1 MYALVV
7 RVTIKDEDAAT
18 TALNEQVVPR
28 ASQAPGFK
36 AGYWTR
42 KDDNGL
48 SDHLRVRGA
57 GEGRG
62 RDGPAERAGRGH
74 DGSRRRARGG
84 RERLSRGG
92 RAASAVARLRPAS
105 AIEPLSCGKAPSL
118 RRS

>member
-48 SDHLRVRGA
+48 SMIIFESEEQAKAA
-57 GEGRG
+57 GEMAQQNVPDAVTMDHVGV
-62 RDGPAERAGRGH
+62 
-74 DGSRRRARGG
+74 
-84 RERLSRGG
+84 REVV
-92 RAASAVARLRPAS
+92 ASA
-105 AIEPLSCGKAPSL
+105 
-118 RRS
+118 

>member
-48 SDHLRVRGA
+48 SMIIFESEDQAKAAAEMAQQNMPNAVTMDHVAVR
-57 GEGRG
+57 EVV
-62 RDGPAERAGRGH
+62 
-74 DGSRRRARGG
+74 
-84 RERLSRGG
+84 
-92 RAASAVARLRPAS
+92 ASA
-105 AIEPLSCGKAPSL
+105 
-118 RRS
+118 